1 MSNFSSNLENI
12 KDLTIINE
20 IQFGIMSP
28 DEIRKGSVCEILST
42 NTFNGDDPVINGLF
56 DPRMGQLE
64 RGNICATCENT
75 YDICPG
81 HFGHIELALPVYNI
95 HYFDIVKKVLNCI
108 CFKCSTIL
116 LDKTDLEK
124 MKKINE
130 LNNSKRLSKMKELTA
145 NVKQCKYNNGCN
157 VLLPKSYSSMSST
170 NTTLTI
176 TAVFNEEALVS
187 QSLSKKQIISPLLC
201 SEIFKRISEEDCEL
215 LGFSNKYSRPEWMIC
230 SVLPICPP
238 SVRPS
243 VLQNNQRS
251 EDDLSYFLHLIIQAN
266 ERLKKEIEI
275 SRYIDENFNML
286 QYTTIVYINNSKAG
300 ILTRAHRNRRSLK
313 SLKERIAPKVGRIR
327 GNLMGKRVDYSA
339 RTVITGDPCISI
351 DEFGI
356 PMKIAMNMTFP
367 EIVTIYN
374 IDEMYKLVRNGPT
387 KYPGAKTI
395 KKYENIESDKPEPY
409 VIDLKYVDI
418 NNIILNYG
426 DIINRHL
433 LDGDWVLCNRQPSLH
448 KMSMMGHRARILSG
462 NTFRLNVSATSP
474 YNADFDG
481 DELNMHI
488 PQSYLTAYELE
499 NNASVS
505 ENIINPASSKPVMKL
520 VQDTVIGSYLM
531 TDDKT
536 TDITEKQMYNYLM
549 RSKTFNGI
557 LPTNKKTEN
566 WTGKD
571 LYSQIT
577 QNITLKSG
585 DVEIKNGILH
595 KGIIGS
601 RVIGSGGGGLIH
613 TIHNQYNKE
622 SCITFLNDCQDVVT
636 RWLETNSF
644 SIGYIDTQ
652 INMSIKNEIEKI
664 TEKYVQKSTDLINKI
679 NLNDYHPLLDMKL
692 RLRLFEDEMSK
703 IAQDITNKI
712 DELIFVNISKENNIY
727 KAIDSGSKGKKINLV
742 QILGGLGQQSIDN
755 NRISFAFTD
764 RTLPYF
770 HKNDYSLESRGFCKK
785 SYTDGSNM
793 VEFFYH
799 AIAGRNGMIDTSL
812 KTADTGYTQR
822 KLIKLMEDMKI
833 GYNNCVQ
840 NEKENIIQFYYGGD
854 SFQPIHLEKCYLYL
868 IEYDNFNLKKKYL
881 ITEIDE
887 KELSK
892 QIISERN
899 IYLNQYDEI
908 IKARDDLQKI
918 YFKNIEQISDCKFL
932 SPLNLK
938 RLIDMITSKNE
949 FDNDTTVVSPKYIV
963 KSFNEIYKYV
973 TTMYSAEVLTFL
985 KIQILQDLSI
995 KQCVC
1000 VYKFSKKVFDFVA
1013 ISIKNKILKAFIEP
1027 GEMVGCIS
1035 AQSIVEPLTQMTLN
1049 TFHLAGVAAGSVSTT
1064 QGVPR
1069 FNEIINYSDSQSI
1082 KTPSVSIFP
1091 ANDTIDIMNIKNDFE
1106 YIILKDLIKK
1116 TQIIYDS
1123 DNSKSCSEEE
1133 LEYLNLYNDFNE
1145 ILGLENFENLS
1156 AWVLNIEF
1164 DINSIIDKKITISEI
1179 QEILLNSFDSLDII
1193 QCLISDDN
1201 NSNMSMRIR
1210 IVSDNNMDNYYE
1222 FMKEFETQIVEI
1234 KIRGIKNIESMSPSE
1249 KDIIEFH
1256 EDGSNT
1262 TKNVKYLET
1271 SGSNFIEILNNEL
1284 VDPFLTTTNNISEIY
1299 KTFGIEAAR
1308 NAIIYELNSVFD
1320 NGDVSQRHIELLVDA
1335 MTYKGSIHSVRRQ
1348 SIKKNDDYGPL
1359 AKASFEE
1366 PLARLVEAS
1375 MIGAVDEI
1383 NGVSAGIALG
1393 QVSQYGTNFFDII
1406 YDESFYFQE
1415 NEDEDEDGDKEE
1427 EGDEDED
1434 ENEYKL
1440 YDEINA
1446 IHNTNSPENEINDN
1460 SFNFG
1465 FMCGNEYDIGGF
1477 IPPSIDFNSNNEN
1490 KVSNNSNNENEVSNN
1505 SNNENENEVSNNSN
1519 NENENE
1525 VSNNSNNENEN
1536 EVSNNSNNENEVS
1549 NNSNNENENEVS
1561 NNSNNEN
1568 EVSNNSNNENEE
1580 EVFNNNVKNS
1590 KNKKKNKTIKIKI
1603 KKM

>member
-1 MSNFSSNLENI
+1 MSNFASNLENI

-42 NTFNGDDPVINGLF
+42 NTFNGDDPVVNGLF

-64 RGNICATCENT
+64 RGSNCATCENT

-108 CFKCSTIL
+108 CFKCSNIL
-116 LDKTDLEK
+116 IDKEDLVK
-124 MKKINE
+124 MKNIKE
-130 LNNSKRLSKMKELTA
+130 LNHSKRLSKIKELTA
-145 NVKQCKYNNGCN
+145 TIKKCKYNNGCN
-157 VLLPKSYSSMSST
+157 VLLPKSYSSLSST

-201 SEIFKRISEEDCEL
+201 SEIFKRISEEDCDL

-243 VLQNNQRS
+243 VIQNNQRS

-266 ERLKKEIEI
+266 ERLKKEIEV

-313 SLKERIAPKVGRIR
+313 SLKERISTKAGRIR

-356 PMKIAMNMTFP
+356 PMKIAMDLTFP
-367 EIVTIYN
+367 EIVTIHN
-374 IDEMYKLVRNGPT
+374 IDDMYKLVRNGPT

-395 KKYENIESDKPEPY
+395 KKYENINSDTPEPY
-409 VIDLKYVDI
+409 VIDLKYVDV
-418 NNIILNYG
+418 NNIKLNHG

-448 KMSMMGHRARILSG
+448 KMSMMAHKARILSG

-481 DELNMHI
+481 DELNMHV
-488 PQSYLTAYELE
+488 PQSYLTSYELE
-499 NNASVS
+499 NNASVL
-505 ENIINPASSKPVMKL
+505 ENIINPASSKPVVKL

-531 TDDKT
+531 TDDNT
-536 TDITEKQMYNYLM
+536 TDISEKQMYNYLM
-549 RSKTFNGI
+549 RSKNFNGF
-557 LPTNKKTEN
+557 LSENNKKEN

-571 LYSQIT
+571 LFSQIT
-577 QNITLKSG
+577 QNITLKIG
-585 DVEIKNGILH
+585 DVNIKNGILL
-595 KGIIGS
+595 KGVVGS
-601 RVIGSGGGGLIH
+601 RVIGSGSGGLIH

-622 SCITFLNDCQDVVT
+622 SCVMFLNDCQDVVT

-644 SIGYIDTQ
+644 SIGYLDTRTD
-652 INMSIKNEIEKI
+652 IKIKNKINTI
-664 TEKYVQKSTDLINKI
+664 TEQHLKLSTDLIDKI
-679 NLNDYHPLLDMKL
+679 NLNNYHPLLDTKL
-692 RLRLFEDEMSK
+692 RLRLFEDEMAK

-712 DELIFVNISKENNIY
+712 DELIFENISKDNNIY

-755 NRISFAFTD
+755 NRIPFSFTD
-764 RTLPYF
+764 RTMPYY
-770 HKNDYSLESRGFCKK
+770 HKNDYSLESRGFCKN

-833 GYNNCVQ
+833 GYNNAVQ
-840 NEKENIIQFYYGGD
+840 NEKENIIQFYYGTD

-868 IEYDNFNLKKKYL
+868 IELNDIDLKKKYL
-881 ITEIDE
+881 INEINE

-892 QIISERN
+892 KIINERK
-899 IYLNQYDEI
+899 IYINEFDTIL
-908 IKARDDLQKI
+908 KARNDLQKI
-918 YFKNIEQISDCKFL
+918 YFKNIEQITDCKFL
-932 SPLNLK
+932 SPLNLN
-938 RLIDMITSKNE
+938 RLINLIISTNE
-949 FDNDTTVVSPKYIV
+949 FDNDNTVVSPSYILN
-963 KSFNEIYKYV
+963 SFEDIYKYV
-973 TTMYSAEVLTFL
+973 TTMYSPEVLILL
-985 KIQILQDLSI
+985 KIQILQELSI

-1000 VYKFSKKVFDFVA
+1000 FYKFSKKVFDFIVV
-1013 ISIKNKILKAFIEP
+1013 SIKNKILKAFIEP

-1049 TFHLAGVAAGSVSTT
+1049 TFHLAGVAAGSISTT

-1069 FNEIINYSDSQSI
+1069 FNEIINYSDTQSI

-1091 ANDTIDIMNIKNDFE
+1091 ANNTIDIMDIKNKFE

-1123 DNSKSCSEEE
+1123 DNSKSCQEEE
-1133 LEYLNLYNDFNE
+1133 LEYLNLYNDFND
-1145 ILGLENFENLS
+1145 ILGLEKFENLS
-1156 AWVLNIEF
+1156 AWILKIDF
-1164 DINSIIDKKITISEI
+1164 DINTIIDKKITISEI

-1201 NSNMSMRIR
+1201 NSNISMRIR

-1222 FMKEFETQIVEI
+1222 FMKEFENQIVEI
-1234 KIRGIKNIESMSPSE
+1234 KIRGIKNIESISPAE
-1249 KDIIEFH
+1249 KNIIEFN
-1256 EDGSNT
+1256 EDGSHT
-1262 TKNVKYLET
+1262 MKTIEYLET
-1271 SGSNFIEILNNEL
+1271 NGSNFIEIINNEL
-1284 VDPFLTTTNNISEIY
+1284 VDPFSTITNNISEIY

-1308 NAIIYELNSVFD
+1308 NSIIYELNAVFE

-1335 MTYKGSIHSVRRQ
+1335 MTYKGAIYSVRRQ
-1348 SIKKNDDYGPL
+1348 SIKKNDDYGPF

-1366 PLARLVEAS
+1366 PLDRLVEAS

-1393 QVSQYGTNFFDII
+1393 QVSKYGTNFFDIM
-1406 YDESFYFQE
+1406 YDESFNLQE
-1415 NEDEDEDGDKEE
+1415 NKDEYDEYIYADDDNDGD
-1427 EGDEDED
+1427 
-1434 ENEYKL
+1434 EYKL

-1446 IHNTNSPENEINDN
+1446 IHSNNSPENEINDN

-1465 FMCGNEYDIGGF
+1465 FMCGNEYNIGSF
-1477 IPPSIDFNSNNEN
+1477 IPPSIDFNSNNSN
-1490 KVSNNSNNENEVSNN
+1490 KVSNNENEVSNN
-1505 SNNENENEVSNNSN
+1505 SNNENVVSNNENVGANGVSPL
-1519 NENENE
+1519 NENE
-1525 VSNNSNNENEN
+1525 VSNNENVGANGVSPLNENEGANEVSPLNEN
-1536 EVSNNSNNENEVS
+1536 EVSN
-1549 NNSNNENENEVS
+1549 
-1561 NNSNNEN
+1561 
-1568 EVSNNSNNENEE
+1568 
-1580 EVFNNNVKNS
+1580 K
-1590 KNKKKNKTIKIKI
+1590 KKKKNKTIKIKI
-1603 KKM
+1603 KKEKNN